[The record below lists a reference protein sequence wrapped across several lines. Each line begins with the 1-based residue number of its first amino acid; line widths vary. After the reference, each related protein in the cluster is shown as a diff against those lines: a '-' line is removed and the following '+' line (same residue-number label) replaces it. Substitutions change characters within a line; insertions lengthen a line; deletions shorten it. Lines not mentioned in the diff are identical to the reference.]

1 MFSKSLI
8 LLNGG
13 QITSLMWSPLEYAAP
28 NDCQIRISSGGETKK
43 IKVLDSEPN
52 QSLAKSPN
60 AQYAG
65 IYATSLEHFSIADF
79 RLGDLRSEMW
89 DVRFRIS
96 NFGLRILD

>member
-65 IYATSLEHFSIADF
+65 IYATSLRHLSIADC
-79 RLGDLRSEMW
+79 
-89 DVRFRIS
+89 
-96 NFGLRILD
+96 GLKRGTKRRTLDSARDSQWA

>member
-1 MFSKSLI
+1 MFWKSLI

-65 IYATSLEHFSIADF
+65 IYATFLRHLSIADC
-79 RLGDLRSEMW
+79 
-89 DVRFRIS
+89 
-96 NFGLRILD
+96 GLKRGTKRRTLDSARDSQWA

>member
-13 QITSLMWSPLEYAAP
+13 QITSLMWSTLEYAAP

-65 IYATSLEHFSIADF
+65 IYATSLEHFSIADC
-79 RLGDLRSEMW
+79 
-89 DVRFRIS
+89 
-96 NFGLRILD
+96 GLKRGTKRRTLDSARDSQWA

>member
-1 MFSKSLI
+1 
-8 LLNGG
+8 
-13 QITSLMWSPLEYAAP
+13 MWSPLEYAAP

-65 IYATSLEHFSIADF
+65 IYATFLRHFSIAD
-79 RLGDLRSEMW
+79 LG
-89 DVRFRIS
+89 
-96 NFGLRILD
+96 FGKAWSMGHGAWSKARREVGRDED